1 MVNMRTTRR
10 GRAAW
15 CLQSGDAK
23 SVADEAKKSKLDV
36 GISQCHGH
44 RGHGESSNFLYMLL
58 YATYLHTHIYLYI
71 LYVYNLYLCIDV

>member
-23 SVADEAKKSKLDV
+23 SVADEAKKSKLEWGSHSAMV
-36 GISQCHGH
+36 TVVMVNPVISYTCY
-44 RGHGESSNFLYMLL
+44 YMQHM
-58 YATYLHTHIYLYI
+58 YIQYI